1 MNKVFT
7 LNIKDY
13 FQQEKAKIA
22 SLIKIANKVP
32 KLAVIQV
39 GDNPASNKYI
49 TNKKKDCEEVGIKF
63 EWYHFPEDITTDE
76 LIFNIDDI
84 QKEVDAIIVQMPVPK
99 HINVKA
105 VELAIDPDK
114 DVDGFHPMTRFKPC
128 TPLGIVNYL
137 KACGYDFVGKD
148 IAVIGR
154 SDIVGKP
161 MARMLTDLD
170 ATVTLCHSKTKHLK
184 SVCKNADIIISA
196 VGKANM
202 VDKNFIKN
210 SKTTVINV
218 GFDFIDGKMV
228 GDIDVQSVKETTQW
242 CTPII
247 GSSGLWTRL
256 SLMQNTFD
264 AYVMQEEVD
273 V

>member
-13 FQQEKAKIA
+13 FQEEKAKIA
-22 SLIKIANKVP
+22 TLIDYVKRTP

-99 HINVKA
+99 HIDVKA
-105 VELAIDPDK
+105 VELAIDPNK

-137 KACGYDFVGKD
+137 KACNYDFVGKD

-170 ATVTLCHSKTKHLK
+170 ATVTLCHSKTKNLVAYAGY
-184 SVCKNADIIISA
+184 SDLVICA
-196 VGKANM
+196 VGKAKFLDCTGM
-202 VDKNFIKN
+202 PPVVDVGINFDEN
-210 SKTTVINV
+210 
-218 GFDFIDGKMV
+218 GKMCGDCYNIENAEVTPVPGGV
-228 GDIDVQSVKETTQW
+228 G
-242 CTPII
+242 
-247 GSSGLWTRL
+247 LLTRL
-256 SLMQNTFD
+256 AMLHNIIEAAGIF
-264 AYVMQEEVD
+264 
-273 V
+273 

>member
-39 GDNPASNKYI
+39 GDNSASNKYI

-105 VELAIDPDK
+105 VELAIDPNK

-137 KACGYDFVGKD
+137 KACDYDFVGKD

-170 ATVTLCHSKTKHLK
+170 ATVTLCHSKTKHLDRYLYN
-184 SVCKNADIIISA
+184 SDLIISA
-196 VGKANM
+196 VGKA
-202 VDKNFIKN
+202 K
-210 SKTTVINV
+210 
-218 GFDFIDGKMV
+218 FIDCAELNTPIVDVGINFDENGKMC
-228 GDIDVQSVKETTQW
+228 GDCYNTEGIEI
-242 CTPII
+242 TPVP
-247 GSSGLWTRL
+247 GGVCLLTRL
-256 SLMQNTFD
+256 SLMENAVVAAFCQNLD
-264 AYVMQEEVD
+264 IKGD
-273 V
+273 

>member
-22 SLIKIANKVP
+22 NLIKTANKVP

-99 HINVKA
+99 HINVKEI
-105 VELAIDPDK
+105 ELAVNPDK
-114 DVDGFHPMTRFKPC
+114 DVDGFHPMTKFKPC

-137 KACGYDFVGKD
+137 KACNYDFVGKD

-170 ATVTLCHSKTKHLK
+170 ATVTLCHSKT
-184 SVCKNADIIISA
+184 VGVPYIINESELAIVA
-196 VGKANM
+196 IGKRAIDCEEIHTPIVDVGI
-202 VDKNFIKN
+202 NFDEN
-210 SKTTVINV
+210 SKMCGDCYNTEGKEITPVPGGV
-218 GFDFIDGKMV
+218 G
-228 GDIDVQSVKETTQW
+228 
-242 CTPII
+242 
-247 GSSGLWTRL
+247 LLTRL
-256 SLMQNTFD
+256 AMLHNIIEAAGIF
-264 AYVMQEEVD
+264 
-273 V
+273 

>member
-13 FQQEKAKIA
+13 FQQEKEKIA
-22 SLIKIANKVP
+22 TLIDYVKRTP

-63 EWYHFPEDITTDE
+63 EWYHFPEEVSTDE

-105 VELAIDPDK
+105 VELAIDPNK

-137 KACGYDFVGKD
+137 KACDYDFVGKD

-170 ATVTLCHSKTKHLK
+170 ATVTLCHSKTIG
-184 SVCKNADIIISA
+184 VPYIINESELAIVA
-196 VGKANM
+196 IGKRAIDCEEIHTPIVDVGI
-202 VDKNFIKN
+202 NFDEN
-210 SKTTVINV
+210 
-218 GFDFIDGKMV
+218 GKMCGDCYNTENTEVTPVPGGV
-228 GDIDVQSVKETTQW
+228 G
-242 CTPII
+242 
-247 GSSGLWTRL
+247 LLTRL
-256 SLMQNTFD
+256 AMLHNIIE
-264 AYVMQEEVD
+264 AAGIL
-273 V
+273 